1 MNKKPRPLLKLLWF
15 GSLVL
20 IAATMLMPFVWQAMT
35 SLKPLGEVEGGGL
48 FPRQWLPRN
57 YVDVF
62 RRISYG
68 RYYANSLVVAAATT
82 VLQVLSSSMAAFS
95 FSRLVWR
102 GRSVVFLAY
111 LGTMMIPGVVT
122 MIPNFALMLKLHL
135 YDTYAGLI
143 IPSAFSAFGT
153 FMMRQFMLTVSPAL
167 DEAARIDGASEWQL
181 FWDIVLPLC
190 RPGLIALS
198 VLTFLG
204 SYGSL
209 YWPLVMTRSERLRT
223 LPIGLL
229 FFDSSHGPELNL
241 LMAASLMAI
250 IPSIVLFVTLQKYIV
265 SGLQAGGVKG

>member
-1 MNKKPRPLLKLLWF
+1 
-15 GSLVL
+15 
-20 IAATMLMPFVWQAMT
+20 
-35 SLKPLGEVEGGGL
+35 
-48 FPRQWLPRN
+48 
-57 YVDVF
+57 
-62 RRISYG
+62 
-68 RYYANSLVVAAATT
+68 
-82 VLQVLSSSMAAFS
+82 
-95 FSRLVWR
+95 
-102 GRSVVFLAY
+102 
-111 LGTMMIPGVVT
+111 
-122 MIPNFALMLKLHL
+122 
-135 YDTYAGLI
+135 
-143 IPSAFSAFGT
+143 
-153 FMMRQFMLTVSPAL
+153 MMRQFMLTVSPAL